1 MREPAPTDHPFLDP
15 EYYIANF
22 FRPRYVLPKKK
33 ANHMIV
39 LHDLILRDRSSRL
52 GAIHRITR
60 PWAGIHVLDKRNAQ
74 GTTAILVAG
83 ELSCSAVSSC
93 LPC

>member
-22 FRPRYVLPKKK
+22 FRPRYVLPKEK

-52 GAIHRITR
+52 SAVHRNITGPGA
-60 PWAGIHVLDKRNAQ
+60 GVHVLDERNAQ
-74 GTTAILVAG
+74 GTTAVLVAG
-83 ELSCSAVSSC
+83 ELGCNAS
-93 LPC
+93 